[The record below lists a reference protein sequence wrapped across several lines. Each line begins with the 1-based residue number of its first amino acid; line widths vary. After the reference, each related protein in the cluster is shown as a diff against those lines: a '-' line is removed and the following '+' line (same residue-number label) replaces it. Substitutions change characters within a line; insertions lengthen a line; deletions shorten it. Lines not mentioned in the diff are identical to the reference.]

1 MNRLIANPGGGFT
14 LIEQI
19 MVVAVL
25 TITVSGMGSWF
36 SNYSIRSQINE
47 ALSVADSAK
56 IAIIV
61 TCSENPGITAL
72 TNSVIGHGFPAS
84 YYVKEITTS
93 GSCTSPVI
101 TVITI
106 NTALLI
112 DPTLTI
118 TGNNLVE
125 NKQPSWT
132 CISDGLDLHMPDNC
146 HS

>member
-1 MNRLIANPGGGFT
+1 MNRSIAHPGGRFSC
-14 LIEQI
+14 IEQLI
-19 MVVAVL
+19 VVAVL
-25 TITVSGMGSWF
+25 TISVSGMGSWF
-36 SNYSIRSQINE
+36 SNYAIRSQINE
-47 ALSVADSAK
+47 ALSVANSAK
-56 IAIIV
+56 TAIII
-61 TCSENPGITAL
+61 TCTENPGITAL

-106 NTALLI
+106 NTALMI

>member
-1 MNRLIANPGGGFT
+1 MNRIIASPGRGFT

-19 MVVAVL
+19 IVVAVL
-25 TITVSGMGSWF
+25 IISVTGMQSWF
-36 SNYSIRSQINE
+36 SDHAIRSKIIE

-56 IAIIV
+56 IAIII
-61 TCSENPGITAL
+61 TCTENPSITAL

-84 YYVKEITTS
+84 NYVKRVTTS

-106 NTALLI
+106 NTDLLI

-118 TGNNLVE
+118 TGKNLLV
-125 NKQPSWT
+125 NKQASWT